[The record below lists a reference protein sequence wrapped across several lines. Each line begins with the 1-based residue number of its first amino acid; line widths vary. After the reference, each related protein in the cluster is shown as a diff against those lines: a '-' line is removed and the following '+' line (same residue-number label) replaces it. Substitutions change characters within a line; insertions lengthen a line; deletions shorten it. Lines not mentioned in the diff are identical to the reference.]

1 MVKAVLVSGSS
12 RYADRWHDYPATSAA
27 LTELFTNAL
36 SEFSLDLVVPD
47 GVDEALAGLDESTGL
62 LIVNAGECSDRALGD
77 PSLAAGEGLRRYLAT
92 NRPVLALH
100 AAASAFTD
108 EPSWEAAIG
117 ARWIPG
123 TTWHPKRGPGM
134 IKICA
139 GLHPVV
145 KRLSDFEIV
154 DELYTDL
161 RVAPWVNALA
171 FHELDGA
178 TYPLVWAAERAGR
191 RVVYDAL
198 GHDELSLASA
208 DHRRILKQALT
219 WLVAEE
225 APAAG

>member
-1 MVKAVLVSGSS
+1 MVKAVLISGSG
-12 RYADRWHDYPATSAA
+12 RYADRWHDYPATSAVLA
-27 LTELFTNAL
+27 ELCTSAL
-36 SEFSLDLVVPD
+36 SELSVDLVVPD

-77 PSLAAGEGLRRYLAT
+77 PSLAACDSLRRYLAT

-123 TTWHPKRGPGM
+123 TTWHPEHGPGL

-139 GLHPVV
+139 GSHPVV
-145 KRLSDFEIV
+145 KQLSDFEIV

-161 RVAPWVNALA
+161 RVAPWVKALA
-171 FHELDGA
+171 CHELEGA
-178 TYPLVWAAERAGR
+178 THPLVWAAERAGR

-198 GHDELSLASA
+198 GHDALSLASA
-208 DHRRILKQALT
+208 DHRRILEQALT
-219 WLVAEE
+219 WL
-225 APAAG
+225 AAGQAPTAG